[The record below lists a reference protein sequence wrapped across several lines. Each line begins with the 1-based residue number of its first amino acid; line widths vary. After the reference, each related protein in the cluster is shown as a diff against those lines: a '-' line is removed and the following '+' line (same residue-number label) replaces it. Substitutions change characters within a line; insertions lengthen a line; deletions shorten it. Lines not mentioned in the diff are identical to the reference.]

1 MKVLVCVDL
10 QNDFCSPNGS
20 LANPAAEKIITPI
33 KERIKAA
40 RQNKEM
46 VIFTQDTHMED
57 YLETGEGKKLPVEHC
72 IYKTEGWEIVDE
84 LKEEAALCI
93 YKHSFASPVLI
104 DQINSIINAVT
115 GVSILNAMNEVVE
128 IEICGV
134 CTDICII
141 SNLLMLRSAF
151 PNSII
156 KVNKNL
162 CAGTTKEKHEM
173 ALEIAKSCMIDVI
186 E

>member
-1 MKVLVCVDL
+1 MKILVVIDM

-20 LANPAAEKIITPI
+20 LANPAAEKIIIPI

-46 VIFTQDTHMED
+46 VIFTQDTHDAD
-57 YLETGEGKKLPVEHC
+57 YLETLEGQKLPVEHC
-72 IYKTEGWEIVDE
+72 IYGTEGWEIVDE
-84 LKEEAALCI
+84 LKDEAALC
-93 YKHSFASPVLI
+93 VLKPTFMGF
-104 DQINSIINAVT
+104 DLINRIETVAA
-115 GVSILNAMNEVVE
+115 AMNEDVE
-128 IEICGV
+128 IEVCGV
-134 CTDICII
+134 YTDICII

-151 PNSII
+151 RNGII

-173 ALEIAKSCMIDVI
+173 ALEIAKSCMIEVI
-186 E
+186 DE

>member
-10 QNDFCSPNGS
+10 QKDFITGS

-33 KERIKAA
+33 KERIIAA

-46 VIFTQDTHMED
+46 VIFTQDTHDAD
-57 YLETGEGKKLPVEHC
+57 YLETLEGQKLPVEHC
-72 IYKTEGWEIVDE
+72 IYGTEGWEIVDE
-84 LKEEAALCI
+84 LKDEAALC
-93 YKHSFASPVLI
+93 VLKPTFMGF
-104 DQINSIINAVT
+104 DLINRIETVAA
-115 GVSILNAMNEVVE
+115 AMNEDVE
-128 IEICGV
+128 IEVCGV

-141 SNLLMLRSAF
+141 SNLLMLRGAF
-151 PNSII
+151 SNSII